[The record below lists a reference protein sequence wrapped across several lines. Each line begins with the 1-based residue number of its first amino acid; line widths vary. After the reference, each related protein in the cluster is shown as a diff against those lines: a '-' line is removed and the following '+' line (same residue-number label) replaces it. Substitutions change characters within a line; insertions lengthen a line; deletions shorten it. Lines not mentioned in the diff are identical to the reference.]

1 VSGPT
6 EFLNLSKHYISPSSA
21 IKLNNGNILVTY
33 WVSWNSSYYSS
44 ATTSS
49 GGWYWVVNSSGTEVI
64 AKTKLGAGTTQ
75 TASCC
80 IESTLLT
87 NNNILLRYG
96 KKYKI
101 IDQNGNDNKTESSY
115 VSGSVHGEK
124 RGQNF
129 SDGKVFLPY
138 SYWGDGFRSD
148 RGGHF
153 IIMNSSGTIT
163 TTQTQFSNYES
174 YYSKATNIGANIL
187 LAHHHN
193 SIGSKYSIINS
204 SGSIL
209 VDSSTYSYSLNGS
222 FPKTLS
228 DGNILHFKDSKT
240 YITDNSTDLN
250 LVSTSSYDY
259 TGNTGTS
266 EPILL
271 NDNNTLLMF
280 TDNPTST
287 SNQQYGILFKI
298 DNNNNILKNSSN
310 LSVGTLSFVG
320 APISNGRAII
330 FYRQR
335 ISDTNEKGYFII
347 VE

>member
-1 VSGPT
+1 
-6 EFLNLSKHYISPSSA
+6 
-21 IKLNNGNILVTY
+21 
-33 WVSWNSSYYSS
+33 
-44 ATTSS
+44 
-49 GGWYWVVNSSGTEVI
+49 
-64 AKTKLGAGTTQ
+64 
-75 TASCC
+75 
-80 IESTLLT
+80 
-87 NNNILLRYG
+87 
-96 KKYKI
+96 
-101 IDQNGNDNKTESSY
+101 
-115 VSGSVHGEK
+115 
-124 RGQNF
+124 
-129 SDGKVFLPY
+129 
-138 SYWGDGFRSD
+138 
-148 RGGHF
+148 
-153 IIMNSSGTIT
+153 MNSSGTIT

-174 YYSKATNIGANIL
+174 YSTKATNIGANIL
-187 LAHHHN
+187 LAHNHN
-193 SIGSKYSIINS
+193 SVGSQYSIINS

-209 VDSSTYSYSLNGS
+209 VDSNTYPYTSGS
-222 FPKTLS
+222 FPYTLS
-228 DGNILHFKDSKT
+228 DGNILHYKDSKT

-310 LSVGTLSFVG
+310 LSVGTSYFVG

-330 FYRQR
+330 FYKQR
-335 ISDTNEKGYFII
+335 ISDTNDKGYFII

>member
-1 VSGPT
+1 
-6 EFLNLSKHYISPSSA
+6 
-21 IKLNNGNILVTY
+21 
-33 WVSWNSSYYSS
+33 
-44 ATTSS
+44 
-49 GGWYWVVNSSGTEVI
+49 
-64 AKTKLGAGTTQ
+64 
-75 TASCC
+75 
-80 IESTLLT
+80 
-87 NNNILLRYG
+87 
-96 KKYKI
+96 
-101 IDQNGNDNKTESSY
+101 
-115 VSGSVHGEK
+115 
-124 RGQNF
+124 
-129 SDGKVFLPY
+129 
-138 SYWGDGFRSD
+138 
-148 RGGHF
+148 
-153 IIMNSSGTIT
+153 MNSSGTIT
-163 TTQTQFSNYES
+163 TTQTQFSSRES
-174 YYSKATNIGANIL
+174 YYQKATNMGVNIL

-209 VDSSTYSYSLNGS
+209 VDSNTYSYSLTGGGYGN
-222 FPKTLS
+222 FPYTLS
-228 DGNILHFKDSKT
+228 DGNILHFYGSKT

-250 LVSTSSYDY
+250 LLSTSSYDY
-259 TGNTGTS
+259 PNSAGQ
-266 EPILL
+266 PILL